1 MKQRLINFRAEGT
14 AAMQVHTRARDAA
27 PPPPAPPRPAAPSP
41 DPPAPPPAAHDRAAG
56 AGAATAASLERATA
70 AAAKAASDLQ
80 SNSEKIVARG
90 ASGLTPA
97 ALRSLSEAAGVE
109 RTAETGVARAADDV
123 AALGAAVRDEAAT
136 LTQIRGNFGRFVS
149 QQGGADWFA
158 EPLANFGAGAD
169 AATAAKKA
177 AAGAARAARTAA
189 RDGATDDAWAK
200 AGAALS
206 DASDAQS
213 APTSLRPH
221 AGEGAQGGG
230 RALPRDGRHPGARLA
245 AARGGGRARAAAGAV
260 GGVVGGGSRRAQGA
274 SRFSAPPRSSRSR
287 RRRGGRRGGGRRR
300 GGGGAGDADGAGGG
314 AGRRA
319 DGRGAD
325 GPPVAALAIAAGVVA
340 TVAVGGRALTT
351 LTAPADDDEASDLAD
366 LLDADAARADV
377 DDAEEEILAELRVSD
392 EVADFKTSWSTS
404 VAETDAPKTPA
415 RQPKEKTFA
424 EADEEVEA

>member
-1 MKQRLINFRAEGT
+1 M
-14 AAMQVHTRARDAA
+14 
-27 PPPPAPPRPAAPSP
+27 
-41 DPPAPPPAAHDRAAG
+41 
-56 AGAATAASLERATA
+56 
-70 AAAKAASDLQ
+70 
-80 SNSEKIVARG
+80 ARG

-206 DASDAQS
+206 DASDAQERADITFARTQEKGRKAAGALS
-213 APTSLRPH
+213 RVMVDTLAPDSPL
-221 AGEGAQGGG
+221 
-230 RALPRDGRHPGARLA
+230 
-245 AARGGGRARAAAGAV
+245 RAAAVAPAPQPAP
-260 GGVVGGGSRRAQGA
+260 SAASWAEARAELQGA
-274 SRFSAPPRSSRSR
+274 LSVLGAAPVESEP
-287 RRRGGRRGGGRRR
+287 
-300 GGGGAGDADGAGGG
+300 AAPAAVDAA
-314 AGRRA
+314 A
-319 DGRGAD
+319 DAVEEAPAPVMPMVPTAAPAD
-325 GPPVAALAIAAGVVA
+325 VQMVEVQTGPPVAALAIAAGVVA

-351 LTAPADDDEASDLAD
+351 LTAPADDDDEASDLAD

-424 EADEEVEA
+424 EADEEEAMGNTLP